1 MTLNIKNVVCYGAI
15 AFFIGFCFVAG
26 ALVSHDLFRTV
37 DDENV
42 IWLVN
47 RAGAAVV
54 ITLFVALG
62 FITARAVEYIVVRWW
77 KHRQK
82 GIDSYDD

>member
-1 MTLNIKNVVCYGAI
+1 MLSVMGPSPFLL
-15 AFFIGFCFVAG
+15 AFV
-26 ALVSHDLFRTV
+26 L
-37 DDENV
+37 
-42 IWLVN
+42 WLVPSFHTICLELLMT
-47 RAGAAVV
+47 RMLSGWSIARGAAVV

>member
-1 MTLNIKNVVCYGAI
+1 M
-15 AFFIGFCFVAG
+15 AG

-77 KHRQK
+77 KHHQK